1 MLELQEKL
9 ELLQKKLNGALLAA
23 DGWDP
28 ESLMTVIPGIESK
41 PDAVAFLGNVYNS
54 LKQSWEDAHFPGSP
68 HQQIVETGDF
78 LVVVRDYG
86 AEIHLGM
93 MIDKSKAPL
102 GLVFAHLGSV
112 FGAKK

>member
-28 ESLMTVIPGIESK
+28 ASLMTVIPGIESK
-41 PDAVAFLGNVYNS
+41 PEAVAFLGNVYNA

-68 HQQIVETGDF
+68 HQQIVETADF
-78 LVVVRDYG
+78 LVVIRDYG
-86 AEIHLGM
+86 DDIHLGM
-93 MIDKSKAPL
+93 LIDRAKAPL

-112 FGAKK
+112 FG

>member
-9 ELLQKKLNGALLAA
+9 ELLQKKLNGAMIAA

-28 ESLMTVIPGIESK
+28 TSLMTVTPGIESR
-41 PDAVAFLGNVYNS
+41 PDAAAFFGGGFNA

-68 HQQIVETGDF
+68 HQQIIETSEF
-78 LVVVRDYG
+78 LVVIRDYS
-86 AEIHLGM
+86 EDVHIGM

-102 GLVFAHLGSV
+102 GLLFAHLAAV
-112 FGAKK
+112 FK